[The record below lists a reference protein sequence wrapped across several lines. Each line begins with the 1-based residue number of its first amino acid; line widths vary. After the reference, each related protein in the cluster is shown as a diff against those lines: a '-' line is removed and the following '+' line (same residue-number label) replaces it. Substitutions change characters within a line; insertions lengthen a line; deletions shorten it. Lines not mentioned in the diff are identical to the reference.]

1 MSKEYSVTTTDLS
14 NFGYRELA
22 MLEELLKAMR
32 EQGLPDDFYD
42 DEVVPMFNRISGN
55 VFLTNSDY
63 QVAMLNG
70 DNLESWYFLSYHGNE
85 GFLDELLDEYNNGN
99 IKEEDFEQLAD
110 ILEQNGNNEKA
121 EEIRAKLSEEE

>member
-1 MSKEYSVTTTDLS
+1 MSKEYSITTTDLS
-14 NFGYRELA
+14 DFGYRELA

-42 DEVVPMFNRISGN
+42 DEVVPMFNRNSGN

-63 QVAMLNG
+63 QAAMLNG

-85 GFLDELLDEYNNGN
+85 GFLDELLDEYNDGN

-121 EEIRAKLSEEE
+121 EEIRERLSKEE

>member
-14 NFGYRELA
+14 DFGYRELA

-42 DEVVPMFNRISGN
+42 DEVIPMFNRISGN

-85 GFLDELLDEYNNGN
+85 GFLDELLDEYNNGD

-121 EEIRAKLSEEE
+121 EEIRAKLNEEE